1 MDRRL
6 PLLACA
12 AALAAGCAHAPIAC
26 PTVAQALAQGIPPGA
41 AATTAPA
48 CPAPVAYPF
57 TNLVLEGGGVKGIA
71 YGGALG
77 VLDQQGILTK
87 IERVAG
93 TSAGAITAVLVALR
107 YEPEQIRS
115 LLYHLDFSQFEDGG
129 GSGLFRLLRRFGWYQ
144 GDYYL
149 GLMRCLVAGKTND
162 PRSTFADLRRLQMRD
177 LKVFTTD
184 LDTRRGRELS
194 YDASPDFEVALAARM
209 SGSFPLFFAAVQQDG
224 DVYVDGG
231 VLRNYPIDAF
241 DEREG
246 VNPAT
251 IGLLLE
257 NTSAPPVH
265 TEVTDL
271 PRYGEALLESL
282 LQVQTDALST
292 NLPDLE
298 RTAVLDDLGVSTL
311 NFHLTDAQKQGL
323 IRKGE
328 ECTCA
333 YLTEWQGWQRGSRPS
348 QTLPADTE
356 VKIEGSGRCR
366 SALPPATGLAD
377 RGADRV

>member
-26 PTVAQALAQGIPPGA
+26 PTVAQALAQGVPPGA
-41 AATTAPA
+41 ASA
-48 CPAPVAYPF
+48 PAPVCPPPVDYPF

-77 VLDQQGILTK
+77 ALEQQGILAK

-115 LLYHLDFSQFEDGG
+115 LLYHLDFSRSEDGG
-129 GSGLFRLLRRFGWYQ
+129 GTGLFRLLRRFGFYR

-149 GLMRCLVAGKTND
+149 GLMRCLVAGKTSD
-162 PRSTFADLRRLQMRD
+162 PRSTFADLRRLGMRD
-177 LKVFTTD
+177 LRVFATD
-184 LDTRRGRELS
+184 LDRRQGRELS
-194 YDASPDFEVALAARM
+194 YDASPAMEVALAARM
-209 SGSFPLFFAAVQQDG
+209 SGSFPLFFAAVREGG

-241 DEREG
+241 DGRGG
-246 VNPAT
+246 VDPAT
-251 IGLLLE
+251 LGLVLE

-265 TEVTDL
+265 RPVTDL

-292 NLPDLE
+292 DLPDLE

-311 NFHLTDAQKQGL
+311 DFHLTDAQKQGL

-328 ECTCA
+328 ECTCS
-333 YLTEWQGWQRGSRPS
+333 YLAEWQRWQREGRPS

-356 VKIEGSGRCR
+356 VTFVGSGRCG
-366 SALPPATGLAD
+366 SAFPPAPAG
-377 RGADRV
+377 R